1 MVRYTICRMG
11 YLELDLPSAAEPTTH
26 FDAPLYIGDGDGWT
40 GLNAKNFK
48 IKTIGFTLYPPA
60 NMYDS
65 DYPDRLIR
73 VGLEPATIDGVIDFS
88 DLEVTARLS
97 AFNKLP
103 FLASGPV
110 STTFTKTLTNEAIGL
125 SDAFPVT
132 KLNVENG
139 KVVNRE
145 PAPQNLSSAEIL
157 NVNNALYQVGVLHI
171 MATYESLKM
180 ITSAKDDPFDVV
192 SSHSPASFNSS
203 VENARKRMQQRGQ
216 TPQPTRGK
224 YRFNVEI
231 KYGIEY
237 TPADERTK

>member
-1 MVRYTICRMG
+1 MG
-11 YLELDLPSAAEPTTH
+11 YLEVDIPSAAEPTTH
-26 FDAPLYIGDGDGWT
+26 FDAPLYIGDGDGWA
-40 GLNAKNFK
+40 GLKAKNFK
-48 IKTIGFTLYPPA
+48 VKSIGFTLYPPT
-60 NMYDS
+60 NMFDT
-65 DYPDRLIR
+65 DTPDRLIR

-103 FLASGPV
+103 YLASGPA
-110 STTFTKTLTNEAIGL
+110 STTFSKTLTNDAIGL
-125 SDAFPVT
+125 TESFPIT

-145 PAPQNLSSAEIL
+145 PAPENLSSAEIL
-157 NVNNALYQVGVLHI
+157 NVHNALYQVGVLHV

-180 ITSAKDDPFDVV
+180 ITSAKDDPFDVI
-192 SSHSPASFNSS
+192 SSHSPASLNAS
-203 VENARKRMQQRGQ
+203 VENARRRIQQRGQ
-216 TPQPTRGK
+216 QPQPSKNK

-231 KYGIEY
+231 KYGIDY